1 MRINVSSDREGFAKR
16 VSTITSEHNMIS
28 RPHRSECNVFF
39 YHFSEHLCSV
49 FKTLKI
55 FENLLNSKIFKD
67 FQRFS
72 KISKIFKDFQRF
84 FSSVKKVASSKKK
97 LVRASKSSRDVSGR
111 GKESETVFGEHTFGS
126 RRAFFSS

>member
-1 MRINVSSDREGFAKR
+1 M
-16 VSTITSEHNMIS
+16 
-28 RPHRSECNVFF
+28 CFF

-72 KISKIFKDFQRF
+72 KIFKDFKDFQRF

-97 LVRASKSSRDVSGR
+97 LVRASKSSRVVSGH
-111 GKESETVFGEHTFGS
+111 GKESESVLGEHAFGS
-126 RRAFFSS
+126 RRANLTSKQLQP